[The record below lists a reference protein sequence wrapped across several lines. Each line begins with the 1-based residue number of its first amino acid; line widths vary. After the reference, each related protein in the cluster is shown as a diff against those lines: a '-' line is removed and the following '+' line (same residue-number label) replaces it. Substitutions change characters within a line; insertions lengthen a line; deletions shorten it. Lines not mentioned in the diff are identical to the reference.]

1 MPKVSPHWQRL
12 SDAGGAVPVE
22 VRWVPLPAQD
32 AQARSAQLRR
42 LLIVG
47 AQRLA
52 QAEVSPAIPAGH
64 TQEGEQTDA

>member
-1 MPKVSPHWQRL
+1 MPKDCPIGNIVQAEAMPQI
-12 SDAGGAVPVE
+12 E
-22 VRWVPLPAQD
+22 VRWVPLAPQD

-52 QAEVSPAIPAGH
+52 QAEARASTPTGNNKKGGQAG
-64 TQEGEQTDA
+64 D